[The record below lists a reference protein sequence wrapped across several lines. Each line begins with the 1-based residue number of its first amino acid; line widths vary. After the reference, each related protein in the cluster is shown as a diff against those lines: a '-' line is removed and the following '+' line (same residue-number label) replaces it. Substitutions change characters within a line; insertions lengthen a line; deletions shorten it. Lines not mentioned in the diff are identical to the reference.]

1 MDHDP
6 PPTPPSTT
14 APWPTAAQI
23 VGAGQS
29 AKDACTKSIVSA
41 TVRAGYD
48 GGRVGTHQRA
58 RGICRRGSP
67 QQGPQPGA
75 PLAVPGSP
83 EPLVASTRPHP
94 SVVPGWGLV
103 RAVSGEGGG
112 RYHSETQLESP
123 LGYHGNYDT
132 HQYSHTASR
141 TTREPHTTSQAKLPH
156 DHQRAPPPVPG
167 TCDHRHAVSQRQDGS
182 PPVASAP
189 GRGGCGRICC
199 TAYPR
204 HGHAC
209 RCCIMDPP
217 VETTGERK

>member
-6 PPTPPSTT
+6 PPTPPSAT

-48 GGRVGTHQRA
+48 GGRVGTHRRA

-83 EPLVASTRPHP
+83 EPPVASTRPHP

-123 LGYHGNYDT
+123 LGCHGNYDT

-156 DHQRAPPPVPG
+156 DHQRAPPPVPYLVRAITG
-167 TCDHRHAVSQRQDGS
+167 TQCPRGRMVVHQWHRHLVEED
-182 PPVASAP
+182 VAAYAAP
-189 GRGGCGRICC
+189 RTRGMGM
-199 TAYPR
+199 
-204 HGHAC
+204 HA
-209 RCCIMDPP
+209 D
-217 VETTGERK
+217 VA